1 MPKVL
6 ISDKISE
13 KAIAVFEERGVEV
26 VYKPGLSPD
35 ELKEA
40 IHGCDG
46 LAVRSATKVTADF
59 LDVPNG
65 LKVIGRAGIGVDNI
79 DVNAATQSG
88 IVVMN
93 TPFGNAITT
102 AEHAIAMM
110 FALAR
115 RIPEADRSTQGGNWE
130 KSRFMGVELTGKT
143 LGIVGCGN
151 IGSIVADRALGL
163 DMKVMAY
170 DPYLAPER
178 AEDIGVE
185 KVELDVLFRR
195 ADFISLHVPMT
206 DATRDIINKDNIAK
220 MKPGVRIINCA
231 RGGLLVDEDVKA
243 ALESGHV
250 AGVALD
256 VFAEEP
262 PKDNILFGMENVVA
276 TPHLGASTTEAQ
288 EKVAVQVAEQLSDF
302 LLTGAIVNAVNM
314 PSVSAEDAP
323 KVRPYMQLAE
333 QLGSFAGQLTRSAIK
348 AVMIVY
354 EGEVASLNTRPITA
368 VALQGLLAPL
378 MESVNMVNAPVI
390 ARTRNI
396 DITEV
401 KHERIVG
408 YQSLIS
414 ITVTTEQQSRAVTG
428 ALFGDE
434 PRLVSIKGINVE
446 AELAPHMVY
455 ITNDDMPGIIG
466 ALGNTF
472 AEAGINIATFHLGR
486 SAPGGDAISLLQVD
500 EAVPK
505 EVLEKV
511 RQLANVRQVT
521 QLEF

>member
-59 LDVPNG
+59 LNVANG
-65 LKVIGRAGIGVDNI
+65 LKAIGRAGIGVDNI
-79 DVNAATQSG
+79 DVDAATEHG
-88 IVVMN
+88 VVVMN

-115 RIPEADRSTQGGNWE
+115 RIPEADRSTQGGKWE

-143 LGIVGCGN
+143 LGIIGCGN

-163 DMKVMAY
+163 NMKVMAY
-170 DPYLAPER
+170 DPFLSPER

-206 DATRDIINKDNIAK
+206 DATRDIINKDNIAQ
-220 MKPGVRIINCA
+220 MKPGVRIVNCA
-231 RGGLLVDEDVKA
+231 RGGLVVDEDLKA
-243 ALESGHV
+243 ALESGQV
-250 AGVALD
+250 AGAALD

-262 PKDNILFGMENVVA
+262 PKGNILFGMENVVA

-288 EKVAVQVAEQLSDF
+288 EKVAVQVAEQLADF
-302 LLTGAIVNAVNM
+302 LMTGAIVNAINM

-323 KVRPYMQLAE
+323 KIRPYMKLAE
-333 QLGSFAGQLTRSAIK
+333 QIGSFAGQLTRSAIK
-348 AVMIVY
+348 AVKIEY
-354 EGEVASLNTRPITA
+354 EGEVAALNTRPITA
-368 VALQGLLAPL
+368 VALQGLLAPQL
-378 MESVNMVNAPVI
+378 EQVNMVNAPVI
-390 ARTRNI
+390 ARARNI

-401 KHERIVG
+401 KHDHIAG
-408 YQSLIS
+408 YQSLIC
-414 ITVTTEQQSRAVTG
+414 ITVTTEQQSRGVAG

-434 PRLVSIKGINVE
+434 PRLVRIKGINVE
-446 AELAPHMVY
+446 AEMAPHMVY
-455 ITNDDMPGIIG
+455 ITNDDKPGIIG

-472 AEAGINIATFHLGR
+472 ADAGINIATFHLGR

-500 EAVPK
+500 DAVPDA
-505 EVLEKV
+505 VLDKV
-511 RQLANVRQVT
+511 RKLPDIWQVT
-521 QLEF
+521 QLSF